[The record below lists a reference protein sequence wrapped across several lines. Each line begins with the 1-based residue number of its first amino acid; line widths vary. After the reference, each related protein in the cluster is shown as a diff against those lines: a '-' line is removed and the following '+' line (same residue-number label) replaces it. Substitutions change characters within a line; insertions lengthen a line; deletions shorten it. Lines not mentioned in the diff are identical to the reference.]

1 MSYPD
6 LPNNR
11 LIVNGEDLA
20 LKYGLILVDGYT
32 LDPPEPKTYT
42 VDIPGGDGVI
52 DLTDTLLGD
61 TAYKNRKIELEFY
74 LIDIGSYED
83 VMTTVNRTYHGKS
96 LDFKLTMDPDY
107 TYHGRFT
114 ISDQKQSM
122 YANGLVG
129 YFKLTIDAD
138 PYKYLQDPVYRIN
151 AVGGKI
157 VSFESGRKRVRPT
170 IETDGFLKVIYNN
183 KLYTLPQ
190 GSWTINDILFK
201 EGTNEIYFNSYDVKN
216 LTWGQLK
223 NMETTW
229 GDFKKTKLFEWYKA
243 NGDGTCVIETWG
255 DEGTKTWED
264 LSEKTWTDLVYM
276 ANTTE
281 QIKDVYVKYKVGD
294 L

>member
-83 VMTTVNRTYHGKS
+83 IMTVINRTYHGKS
-96 LDFKLTMDPDY
+96 FDFKFTMDPDY
-107 TYHGRFT
+107 TYHGRFV
-114 ISDQKQSM
+114 ISDQKQNM

-138 PYKYLQDPVYRIN
+138 PYKYLQDPVYHIN
-151 AVGGKI
+151 AVGGKT
-157 VSFESGRKRVRPT
+157 VQFESGRKRVRPT

-201 EGTNEIYFNSYDVKN
+201 EGVNEVYFNSYDVKN

-229 GDFKKTKLFEWYKA
+229 GAFKKTKLYEWYKS
-243 NGDGTCVIETWG
+243 NGEGAYVIERWL
-255 DEGTKTWED
+255 DEESKTWND

-276 ANTTE
+276 ANATE